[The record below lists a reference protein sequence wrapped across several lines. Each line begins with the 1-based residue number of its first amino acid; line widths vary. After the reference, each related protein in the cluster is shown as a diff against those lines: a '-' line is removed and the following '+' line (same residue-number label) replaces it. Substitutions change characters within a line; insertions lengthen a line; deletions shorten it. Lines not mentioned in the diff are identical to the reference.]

1 MSGNQRFIDNGN
13 GTVTDSANELTW
25 ASEDTWQ
32 TRQTWMTWDE
42 ALDYVQKFA
51 TSRFAGFDDWRLPE
65 KEEAA
70 TLYESNHK
78 NTDKYGKEIGLH
90 PVFPPGPLAT
100 IWTADG
106 IGQDGY
112 IVDLQTGEVRMLY
125 KSKSGR
131 MATRPVRGKRFSERN
146 K

>member
-1 MSGNQRFIDNGN
+1 MSDNQRFIDNGD
-13 GTVTDSANELTW
+13 GTVTDTVNELLW
-25 ASEDTWQ
+25 AKEDTWQ

-42 ALDYVQKFA
+42 ALDYVQKLA
-51 TSRFAGFDDWRLPE
+51 INRFGGFEDWRLPE
-65 KEEAA
+65 KEEAV

-78 NTDKYGKEIGLH
+78 NTDKYGKEIGLN

-100 IWTADG
+100 MWTADG

>member
-1 MSGNQRFIDNGN
+1 MSDNQRFIDNGN
-13 GTVTDSANELTW
+13 GTVTDSINELTW
-25 ASEDTWQ
+25 TSEDTWQ

-42 ALDYVQKFA
+42 ALDYVQKLA
-51 TSRFAGFDDWRLPE
+51 ISRFAGFDDWRLPE
-65 KEEAA
+65 KEEAV

-78 NTDKYGKEIGLH
+78 NTDKYGKEIGLN

-100 IWTADG
+100 MWTADG